1 MMKKSIKA
9 IITVA
14 AIVVVAIAVYLTV
27 SSPKSPTIEADK
39 GHISNMETM
48 AQLCAIEIYS
58 EVPIVDTI
66 DNKVICAIQKQRGSI
81 AFDLENMQI
90 TTDGDTVKVIMPDEI
105 VTITEATDNDSWKVV
120 DTKAIGP
127 LAMLRSDKL
136 TLEDE
141 NRVKAKIERKAKVRL
156 YKNGT
161 VKRARAEGAQ
171 NIKKLLEKIYRKPVK
186 VTDPTPEGSYGK
198 R

>member
-27 SSPKSPTIEADK
+27 SLPKSPTIEADK
-39 GHISNMETM
+39 GYISNMETM
-48 AQLCAIEIYS
+48 AQLCAIEVYS

-81 AFDLENMQI
+81 TFDLENMQI
-90 TTDGDTVKVIMPDEI
+90 ATDGDTVKVIMPDEI
-105 VTITEATDNDSWKVV
+105 VSITEATDNDSWKVV
-120 DTKAIGP
+120 DTKAIGL

-136 TLEDE
+136 TLEEE
-141 NRVKAKIERKAKVRL
+141 NQVKAKIVRKAKVRL
-156 YKNGT
+156 YKTG
-161 VKRARAEGAQ
+161 
-171 NIKKLLEKIYRKPVK
+171 P
-186 VTDPTPEGSYGK
+186 
-198 R
+198 

>member
-14 AIVVVAIAVYLTV
+14 AILVVAIAVDLTV
-27 SSPKSPTIEADK
+27 SSPKAPTIEADK
-39 GHISNMETM
+39 GYISNMETM
-48 AQLCAIEIYS
+48 AQLCAIEVYS

-66 DNKVICAIQKQRGSI
+66 NNKVICAIQKQRGSI
-81 AFDLENMQI
+81 TFDLENMQI
-90 TTDGDTVKVIMPDEI
+90 ATDGDTVKVIMPDEI
-105 VTITEATDNDSWKVV
+105 VSITEATDNDSWKVV

-136 TLEDE
+136 TLEEE
-141 NRVKAKIERKAKVRL
+141 NQMKAKIERNAKVRL

-186 VTDPTPEGSYGK
+186 VTDPTPEGYYGK